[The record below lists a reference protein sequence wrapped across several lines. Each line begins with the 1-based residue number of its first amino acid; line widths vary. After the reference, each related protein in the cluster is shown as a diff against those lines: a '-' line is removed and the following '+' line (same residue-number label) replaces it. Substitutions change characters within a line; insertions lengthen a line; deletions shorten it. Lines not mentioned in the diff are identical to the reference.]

1 MLCPCWPCGTRGC
14 VWLQNQIEEKKL
26 GKVSSE
32 IRDLNCESFIPK
44 YLRGRKSPIEIW
56 ISFGNLHM
64 RNLNQATIPSYT
76 LGLMFTV
83 ILSVKCISSM
93 PTKLLDAYTVY
104 SGGDT
109 MPWKITLLKIF

>member
-1 MLCPCWPCGTRGC
+1 MVAESNRRR
-14 VWLQNQIEEKKL
+14 KL

-56 ISFGNLHM
+56 ILFGNLHM
-64 RNLNQATIPSYT
+64 RSLNQATIPNYT
-76 LGLMFTV
+76 LSLIFT
-83 ILSVKCISSM
+83 ITLSVKCMSSM

-104 SGGDT
+104 KGGD
-109 MPWKITLLKIF
+109 MMAWKITLLKIF

>member
-1 MLCPCWPCGTRGC
+1 MAAESNRRR
-14 VWLQNQIEEKKL
+14 KL

-44 YLRGRKSPIEIW
+44 YLRGKKSPVEIW
-56 ISFGNLHM
+56 ILFRNLHM
-64 RNLNQATIPSYT
+64 RSLNQAAIPSYT
-76 LGLMFTV
+76 LSLMFTI

-93 PTKLLDAYTVY
+93 PTELLDAYTVY

-109 MPWKITLLKIF
+109 MARKITLLKIF